1 MSLENEN
8 KPVSIGPWGGQG
20 GSRWDDGVYS
30 TIRQLVITHGAG
42 IDSIQIEYDNK
53 GNSIWSRKHGG
64 DGGSKTDKIKLD
76 YPDEFLTSV
85 HGYYGSL
92 SERGPIVGPVLV
104 RSLTFYSNRKAYGPY
119 GVEKGTSFSMT
130 RGKIVGF
137 HGKCGWY
144 LDAIGVYSKP
154 ILKLQPSKT
163 IIQPQSFVANGAE
176 NGGFSVIQGSV
187 GESYDIV
194 LAVRQ
199 RDGYGNPLPMPREL
213 SRQTS
218 SSSDDSSDVETK
230 RQNKVSFPTP
240 KKVVLPS
247 KVPDGMITYGPWGGN
262 GGAKFDD
269 GIYTGIR
276 QINLSRNV
284 GIVSMKVCYDQ
295 EGKAV
300 WGSKHGGTGGFKT
313 DRIVFDYPS
322 EILTHITGTY
332 WPLMYMGP
340 NVIKSLTFH
349 TNRGKHGPY
358 GDEQGPSFTS
368 KMNEGK
374 IVGFHGKEGLFLD
387 AIGVYV
393 IEVKVPPPKPC
404 FSQANIQSE
413 RTIANI
419 DNSPW
424 SNKLVLA
431 RRGLVEEVACGV
443 VKEPAPF
450 GPGPWGGE
458 GGRPWDDGVYSGI
471 KQIFITKSE
480 AICSIQIEYDRNGQS
495 VWSVKH
501 GGHGGTTTH
510 RVKLEC
516 PHEVLNCITGY
527 YDSINNEEKSKVI
540 RSLTFY
546 TSRGKYGP
554 FGEEIGTYFTST
566 TTQGKVVGFHGRSSS
581 FLDAIGVHMQ
591 HWLGDQ
597 RASKMSLFKIFS

>member
-1 MSLENEN
+1 MSLEDDK
-8 KPVSIGPWGGQG
+8 KPVSVGPWGGQG
-20 GSRWDDGVYS
+20 GSCWDDGVYS
-30 TIRQLVITHGAG
+30 TVRQLVIAHGAG

-53 GNSIWSRKHGG
+53 GNSLWSRKHGG
-64 DGGSKTDKIKLD
+64 GGGSKTDKVKLD

-92 SERGPIVGPVLV
+92 NERGQILV
-104 RSLTFYSNRKAYGPY
+104 RSLTFQSNRNTYGPY
-119 GVEKGTSFSMT
+119 GIEQGTSFSMT

-137 HGKCGWY
+137 HGRCGWY

-154 ILKLQPSKT
+154 IIKLNPSKT
-163 IIQPQSFVANGAE
+163 IIHSQSFVTNGAE

-199 RDGYGNPLPMPREL
+199 RDAVGNPLPREL

-218 SSSDDSSDVETK
+218 SSSSDDSNDVETK
-230 RQNKVSFPTP
+230 SKVSFQIPEKIPNP
-240 KKVVLPS
+240 KLPEGVLS
-247 KVPDGMITYGPWGGN
+247 YGPWGGN

-269 GIYTGIR
+269 GTYTGIR
-276 QINLSRNV
+276 QITLSRNI
-284 GIVSMKVCYDQ
+284 GIVSIKICYDRDGQ
-295 EGKAV
+295 AV

-313 DRIVFDYPS
+313 DRIMFDYPS
-322 EILTHITGTY
+322 EILTHITGTF

-340 NVIKSLTFH
+340 NIIKSLTFH
-349 TNRGKHGPY
+349 TNKGKHGPY
-358 GDEQGPSFTS
+358 GDEQGPSFTN

-374 IVGFHGKEGLFLD
+374 IVGFHGREGLFLD
-387 AIGVYV
+387 AVGVYV
-393 IEVKVPPPKPC
+393 MEGKVPPPKPPL
-404 FSQANIQSE
+404 SQAIIQSE
-413 RTIANI
+413 RTIAEI
-419 DNSPW
+419 ENSPW

-431 RRGLVEEVACGV
+431 RRGPGEEVAYGV
-443 VKEPAPF
+443 VKAPAPC

-458 GGRPWDDGVYSGI
+458 GGRAWDDGVYSGI

-480 AICSIQIEYDRNGQS
+480 AICSIQMEYDRNGQS

-510 RVKLEC
+510 RVKLDY
-516 PHEVLNCITGY
+516 PHEVLICISGY
-527 YDSINNEEKSKVI
+527 YDSINNDEKSKVV

-566 TTQGKVVGFHGRSSS
+566 TTEGKVVGFHGRSSS
-581 FLDAIGVHMQ
+581 YLDAIGVHMQ
-591 HWLGDQ
+591 HWLGNQ
-597 RASKMSLFKIFS
+597 RTSRMSLFKIFS